1 MNRKLNFFLPCI
13 IAVAVSIGISQ
24 PGAAQVPPSQ
34 VTIEGYTDA
43 LKAAAAGDVAAI
55 TALASKGA
63 DLNLR
68 DPRGLTPLMV
78 AAHLRHYDAVRAL
91 LSAGADI
98 NAFDDDRYDV
108 ITIAA
113 VADDAEMIRIAEAG
127 GGDPKLVTSRYDG
140 TALITAAHLGHDEVV
155 RTLIKTR
162 APLDH
167 VNNLNWTA
175 LIEAIVLGDG
185 GPRHV
190 ATLEALVTAGA
201 DVNIADGS
209 GVSPLSLAQRRGD
222 TEMIDILI
230 SAGARP

>member
-24 PGAAQVPPSQ
+24 PGAAQVPPSK
-34 VTIEGYTDA
+34 VTTEGYTDA

-68 DPRGLTPLMV
+68 NPRGLTPLMV

-140 TALITAAHLGHDEVV
+140 TALIAAAHLGHDEVV
-155 RTLIKTR
+155 RTLIKSG

-209 GVSPLSLAQRRGD
+209 GVSPLSLAQRRGY

>member
-24 PGAAQVPPSQ
+24 PGAAQVPPSK
-34 VTIEGYTDA
+34 VTIESYTDA

-140 TALITAAHLGHDEVV
+140 TALIAAAHLGHDEVV
-155 RTLIKTR
+155 RTLIKSG

-190 ATLEALVTAGA
+190 ATLEALVTTGA

-209 GVSPLSLAQRRGD
+209 GVSPLSLAQRRGY